1 MQPSK
6 SLPPRSA
13 LADIATRDRGRL
25 IGRWQRLSA
34 TGTSANLEQVADL
47 ARDIESSMAWVA
59 ARRTRVPTIR
69 VDESL
74 PIAARSEEI
83 VRLIQDHPVVVLAG
97 ETGSGKTTQL
107 PKLCLAAG
115 RGVAGMIGCTQPR
128 RIAARTVARRVAS
141 ELGTTVGELV
151 GFQVRF
157 DERVGDAS
165 LVKFMTDGILLAET
179 QGDAWLSAYDTIIL
193 DEAHERSLNIDFLI
207 GYLKRLLAKR
217 RDLKLIITSATIDT
231 ARFAQHFDDA
241 PVIEVEGRSSSGGT
255 ALASSRRACRCR
267 PCRTDRRGDGRDQ
280 RD

>member
-165 LVKFMTDGILLAET
+165 LVKFMTDGILLAERSARA
-179 QGDAWLSAYDTIIL
+179 QPQHRFPDRLS
-193 DEAHERSLNIDFLI
+193 
-207 GYLKRLLAKR
+207 
-217 RDLKLIITSATIDT
+217 
-231 ARFAQHFDDA
+231 QA
-241 PVIEVEGRSSSGGT
+241 P
-255 ALASSRRACRCR
+255 ACQA
-267 PCRTDRRGDGRDQ
+267 P
-280 RD
+280 